1 MTNVEIIE
9 ELTDMIER
17 QNKIIKELAV
27 DNGEQAAFI
36 EELLRD

>member
-17 QNKIIKELAV
+17 QNKIIKELTV
-27 DNGEQAAFI
+27 DNGEQTAFI